1 MRKFLTLIATAS
13 VLALT
18 GCAQADP
25 VEKAEIEEIVRAYL
39 LENPEIL
46 RDMSIALSEK
56 DAAKEE
62 QMTAEILKE
71 NESRIKRDPRDIA
84 VGPTDAKVTIVEFF
98 DYNCG
103 YCKTSTGWV
112 REVMEKHGDDVRIVF
127 KEVPVLDRGRET
139 GSSRNAAR
147 AALAASRQ
155 GQYTKMHFS
164 LMNERALTPER
175 VEKLAE
181 AAGLDMDKFREDM
194 KDPALNVHIN
204 QNLQLAREIPA
215 LTGTP
220 FFIINDQ
227 YVSGANVPALKEMLA
242 EELGES

>member
-1 MRKFLTLIATAS
+1 MRKFLTLSVAAS
-13 VLALT
+13 VLALA

-25 VEKAEIEEIVRAYL
+25 DKAEIEEIVRAYL

-56 DAAKEE
+56 DAAREE
-62 QMTAEILKE
+62 QMTVELIKE
-71 NESRIKRDPRDIA
+71 NETRIKRDPRDIA

-112 REVMEKHGDDVRIVF
+112 RDVMEEHGDDVRIVF
-127 KEVPVLDRGRET
+127 KEVPVLDRGREN
-139 GSSRNAAR
+139 GSSRNAAK
-147 AALAASRQ
+147 AALAAARQ

-181 AAGLDMDKFREDM
+181 AAGLDMDKFREAM
-194 KDPALNVHIN
+194 EDPALDVHIN

-215 LTGTP
+215 MSGTP
-220 FFIINDQ
+220 FFIVNDQ
-227 YVSGANVPALKEMLA
+227 YVSGAKVDELRDILA
-242 EELGES
+242 EELGDS